1 MLPPS
6 VFLNTCP
13 DAVLIC
19 DQSGIIAQWNDAAS
33 RLLGWTA
40 PEAEGQSFVDLIV
53 PDELRDPIRMTYAR
67 VFSEP
72 QLNQDRRKVTVQ
84 TRNRIRLPVELWFRH
99 LNVGS
104 GEQFAV
110 AYLRPISDPNYVE
123 SRRARISL
131 ESRLFDHSERGDGED
146 ESFEHALQ
154 GALDTFC
161 EVSSWPIGHAFVL
174 TETEQELISSG
185 KWSLL
190 RPEEVDQFRR
200 QRQLRRIHIGEGL
213 VGQVWQSTEPEW
225 QLLRDAPPGSGDELL
240 LLPENVVSHF
250 CLPVVVGRRVVAV
263 LEFFSRKRSRP
274 SRGVENLVRRLA
286 RMLGHVIERQ
296 NWQEDRQ
303 RLAAIVE
310 SSYDGIISKDITGVI
325 TSWNVGAERLYG
337 YSQEEAIGRRA
348 EDLILPDTMA
358 REESE
363 IAEAIKTGKRLEQ
376 FETRRRRKDGEIL
389 SVSLTVSP
397 LRSPRGRIIGSAFIA
412 RDITRRRRSQQQLQ
426 EAIVAAEQANRTKSE
441 FMANI
446 SHELR
451 TPMNAILGMTDL
463 ALQEQLPDLVR
474 DYLVTARDSADTMLF
489 LINDILDFSRL
500 EAGRFE
506 LDPTAFDIRR
516 LLQETMRTLSLRAHE
531 KGLELAAHV
540 DPDVPLRLV
549 GDPLRLKQIMT
560 NLVGNAI
567 KFTESG
573 EVVISVGVN
582 DEEIDHARDWLAGDP
597 VHLVIQ
603 VRDTGIGISQAD
615 QVRIFSPFTQ
625 ADASTT
631 RTYAGT
637 GLGLSICVELARL
650 MKGNLTVESEPGEGS
665 CFSCTAVL
673 EVAPATDGDA
683 GNSAVDLNRLKG
695 KSVLVVDDNE
705 TTRQIIEEMLS
716 SWQIN
721 VTAAESAAA
730 ALNYLRHADQRNEGY
745 EMMLIDAVMPHT
757 DGIELVER
765 LQKSKMQPSSII
777 MMLASADQHLFRN
790 RAENLNIDA
799 FLDKPV
805 SQSNLLQS
813 IGDALNCNFAIQEV
827 AAPIA
832 AATRTLELLVADD
845 IAANQKVVAAILA
858 KRGHHVT
865 IAHNGREAI
874 DLIQRQTFDVVL
886 MDVQMPIMDGLQ
898 ATRIIRKNEGSNG
911 KRLPIIA
918 MTAHAMRGDREACLQ
933 AGMDAYLAKP
943 LDSERLV
950 KMVES
955 LAAGV
960 RSLPPS
966 ERSIFQDSQV
976 FERPVDPVPS
986 LEDIADVTQETASK
1000 QQSDLWK
1007 VDVALKR
1014 LGDDRELLQNM
1025 IGYFLEDAPELL
1037 GKLPSLVE
1045 TRDWDEATRAAH
1057 SLKGLCSNFEA
1068 VTVTDTAR
1076 EMEHACRARNG
1087 EVAEELLP
1095 TLSQQVEDLKTSL
1108 TNWSDNV

>member
-1 MLPPS
+1 MLPTLT
-6 VFLNTCP
+6 FLNTCP

-19 DQSGIIAQWNDAAS
+19 DETGEITHWNNEAS
-33 RLLGWTA
+33 RMLGWSA
-40 PEAEGQSFVDLIV
+40 EEAVGQPFVELIISE
-53 PDELRDPIRMTYAR
+53 ELR
-67 VFSEP
+67 EP
-72 QLNQDRRKVTVQ
+72 LQLTFASLFLDCPANQDRRKVTVR
-84 TRNRIRLPVELWFRH
+84 TRNGVHVPAELWFGR
-99 LNVGS
+99 LPAEDGPPS
-104 GEQFAV
+104 AV
-110 AYLRPISDPNYVE
+110 VYLRRSSDSRYLQ
-123 SRRARISL
+123 SRRAGISL
-131 ESRLFDHSERGDGED
+131 QSRLFDHAERTDGED

-200 QRQLRRIHIGEGL
+200 RRQLRRIRIGDGL
-213 VGQVWQSTEPEW
+213 VGQVWQTGEPEW
-225 QLLRDAPPGSGDELL
+225 QLLRDAPAGSGEELL

-250 CLPVVVGRRVVAV
+250 CLPVAVGRRVVAV

-286 RMLGHVIERQ
+286 RMLGHVIERR

-310 SSYDGIISKDITGVI
+310 SSYDGIISKDIDGTI

-337 YSQEEAIGRRA
+337 YSQEEALGRRA
-348 EDLILPDTMA
+348 EELILPDTMA

-363 IAEAIKTGKRLEQ
+363 ITEAIKTGKRLEQ

-397 LRSPRGRIIGSAFIA
+397 LRSPGGQIIGSAFIA

-441 FMANI
+441 FLANI

-506 LDPTAFDIRR
+506 LDPTSFDIRR

-540 DPDVPLRLV
+540 NPDVPLRLI

-567 KFTESG
+567 KFTDSG
-573 EVVISVGVN
+573 EVVISIGVRTTEA
-582 DEEIDHARDWLAGDP
+582 DAAKDWQAGDP
-597 VHLVIQ
+597 VHLEIQ
-603 VRDTGIGISQAD
+603 VRDTGIGISKAD
-615 QVRIFSPFTQ
+615 QEKIFTPFTQ
-625 ADASTT
+625 ADSSTT

-637 GLGLSICVELARL
+637 GLGLSICVELSRL
-650 MKGNLTVESEPGEGS
+650 MGGNLSVESNPGEGS
-665 CFSCTAVL
+665 CFVCEAVL
-673 EVAPATDGDA
+673 EVAPATDSETGS
-683 GNSAVDLNRLKG
+683 SAVDLSRLKG

-705 TTRQIIEEMLS
+705 TTRHIIEEMLS
-716 SWQIN
+716 SWQIDV
-721 VTAAESAAA
+721 VTADSAAIA
-730 ALNYLRHADQRNEGY
+730 MEELRTALEENRSY
-745 EMMLIDAVMPHT
+745 EMMLVDAVMPHA
-757 DGIELVER
+757 DGIELIER
-765 LQKSKMQPSSII
+765 LQQSQLRPASII

-790 RAENLNIDA
+790 RAEDLDIHA

-813 IGDALNCNFAIQEV
+813 IGDALGCNFAIQDV
-827 AAPIA
+827 SAPIA
-832 AATRTLELLVADD
+832 SAARSLDLLVADD

-858 KRGHHVT
+858 KRGHNVT

-874 DLIQRQTFDVVL
+874 DLIQRTAFDVVL

-898 ATRIIRKNEGSNG
+898 ATRMIRQQENHNG
-911 KRLPIIA
+911 QRLPIIA

-950 KMVES
+950 RMVET
-955 LAAGV
+955 LAAGL

-976 FERPVDPVPS
+976 FERPVDPAPP
-986 LEDIADVTQETASK
+986 LIENETVKHATES
-1000 QQSDLWK
+1000 SPEAEIWH
-1007 VDVALKR
+1007 VETALKR
-1014 LGDDRELLQNM
+1014 LGDDHELLRNM
-1025 IGYFLEDAPELL
+1025 IEYFLEDAPELL
-1037 GKLPSLVE
+1037 GQLPELLESGN
-1045 TRDWDEATRAAH
+1045 WDEATRTAH

-1068 VTVTDTAR
+1068 VTVTETAR
-1076 EMEHACRARNG
+1076 ELEHACRAQQDDVAQTLLPVLQ
-1087 EVAEELLP
+1087 EQVAELQ
-1095 TLSQQVEDLKTSL
+1095 TAL
-1108 TNWSDNV
+1108 TKWAENA